1 MSSPLPIKVQFFMT
15 FGVRGS
21 LSPIAALVLRDAK
34 GFSPKQFGI
43 TLAFSSLGLLFSPA
57 VTCWLADQSVDT
69 RMILRGIFAIT
80 TIALIAVVF
89 SNNVWTVTI
98 AWAVYSILYVPT

>member
-1 MSSPLPIKVQFFMT
+1 MPSSLPIKVQFFLT
-15 FGVRGS
+15 YGVLGS

-34 GFSPKQFGI
+34 GFSPQQFGV

-57 VTCWLADQSVDT
+57 VTSWLADRSVDT
-69 RMILRGIFAIT
+69 RKILRWIFVT
-80 TIALIAVVF
+80 TAIALIAVVY

-98 AWAVYSILYVPT
+98 AWAVYSIL